1 MDRQGK
7 ANGCQVTF
15 LAPDE
20 AEKDAARKELLKII
34 RENLALAR
42 EIASLYKI
50 PHIEGERRK
59 IQSPADVAGLL
70 CCEMGA
76 LDQEQMRVVLLN
88 TRNDVVAVE
97 MVYQGNLNTMP
108 VRTAELFKEAIRRNA
123 AAVILVH
130 NHPSSNLEPS
140 PEDLTITRRAVE
152 AGELL
157 GIQVLDHV
165 IIGSGGGYRS
175 LKESVREV
183 WE

>member
-1 MDRQGK
+1 MDRESK
-7 ANGCQVTF
+7 ANGSQVTF

-20 AEKDAARKELLKII
+20 VEKDAARKELLRII
-34 RENLALAR
+34 KENLALAR
-42 EIASLYKI
+42 EIASLYKL
-50 PHIEGERRK
+50 PHVGGERRK

-88 TRNDVVAVE
+88 TKNEVMSVE

-108 VRTAELFKEAIRRNA
+108 VRAAELFKEAIRRNA

-130 NHPSSNLEPS
+130 NHPSSNIEAS
-140 PEDLTITRRAVE
+140 PEDLAMTRQTIR

-157 GIQVLDHV
+157 GIEILDHV
-165 IIGSGGGYRS
+165 IIGRGGEHRS
-175 LKESVREV
+175 LKQSCREL
-183 WE
+183 WD